1 MKGNNLE
8 IALTDDVN
16 RFCSRFNV
24 LAFLR
29 SLNCVTFISRV
40 HSPDCTIKFDNSER
54 FFRQFFIYCHQALYT
69 DIYIGHVNRT
79 RWLFSIWFRL
89 RYVIESCFYLG
100 LILWNTIQR
109 KYHYL
114 CLKIIQ
120 VHLFHTLDFQMSSLN
135 LTPTAFALFSAS
147 YWTRFDPIYLNIRHG
162 KRVSSQWI
170 RHLLESRVRKV
181 RSLFSM

>member
-16 RFCSRFNV
+16 RLCSRFNV

-54 FFRQFFIYCHQALYT
+54 FFRHFLIYCHQALYT

-100 LILWNTIQR
+100 LILV
-109 KYHYL
+109 KYDSE
-114 CLKIIQ
+114 KISLSLPEN
-120 VHLFHTLDFQMSSLN
+120 HSSTLISYFEL
-135 LTPTAFALFSAS
+135 PTAFALFSAS
-147 YWTRFDPIYLNIRHG
+147 Y
-162 KRVSSQWI
+162 
-170 RHLLESRVRKV
+170 
-181 RSLFSM
+181 